1 MWADM
6 NMIATAFLKKGNLIA
21 TIPGKMKLG
30 TLSPKVSVI
39 ILIWQ
44 LLVSILI
51 QIQGLESN
59 FQDCEDDMGE
69 EFEGNWLASFWAQW
83 TVFEYEKIN

>member
-39 ILIWQ
+39 ILI
-44 LLVSILI
+44 
-51 QIQGLESN
+51 
-59 FQDCEDDMGE
+59 
-69 EFEGNWLASFWAQW
+69 
-83 TVFEYEKIN
+83 